1 MHHPLV
7 LILILYNDMRL
18 LKQKIYFALFDL
30 HLSKVIYRRNP
41 IVKNKD
47 MQALY
52 EGILFSRFNYFEI

>member
-7 LILILYNDMRL
+7 LILRLYNDMRL

-30 HLSKVIYRRNP
+30 HLSKVIH

-52 EGILFSRFNYFEI
+52 EGILFNRFNYFEI